1 VENNNIYSIYHP
13 LGGEMNHNCDRHK
26 FQYDF
31 IDFVQAQSLSEA
43 FKLGQND
50 FNLNYRDLGFRSTS
64 VGDIIV
70 DPSGKHY
77 RVKGVGFEEIPPSV
91 LLYHVKEFSK
101 SWAQMVLDHPED
113 FGLR

>member
-1 VENNNIYSIYHP
+1 
-13 LGGEMNHNCDRHK
+13 MNHNCDHHK
-26 FQYDF
+26 YQYDF
-31 IDFVQAQSLSEA
+31 IDFVQATSLSEA

-70 DPSGKHY
+70 DPSGKHHM
-77 RVKGVGFEEIPPSV
+77 VKGMGFVEVPPSV

-113 FGLR
+113 FGLN